1 MRSGPEPAN
10 ASRND
15 WVTGSALDCVAGYRA
30 LGQGRVPRDE
40 LTRKAAWH
48 LDISPFIRR
57 TVPDHGENPQ
67 NTLENLSRYD
77 LADGPDRTAPSFRR
91 ESEARS
97 QLALDLSLASD
108 VFAPKRPGKGPA
120 ATLDEDLL
128 NISRSTEAMSLGDVE
143 PAPVHF
149 SFLRPICKTD
159 PRGLPSASENVI
171 GELAAKSMMPPGVR
185 LLLQEWDVGA
195 DPMQYEYRDPYDEA
209 AAPPAN
215 VGRPSKVPP
224 PQGAQSVQEPRPSTQ
239 TQTQTQRPP
248 AIASSVPNAP
258 PAISASQPPVTRRP
272 LAAARSQDAFVA
284 PTPRPPSS
292 RSQPAETW
300 GAPASSQE
308 FMTSTQVLPGPHGG
322 RPVPAKKKGAKKRL
336 GGF

>member
-1 MRSGPEPAN
+1 MRSGPEPAD

-40 LTRKAAWH
+40 LARKAAWH

-57 TVPDHGENPQ
+57 TVHDYGEDSHK
-67 NTLENLSRYD
+67 TLENLSRYD
-77 LADGPDRTAPSFRR
+77 LADGPGRTAASFRT

-97 QLALDLSLASD
+97 QLALDLLLASD

-143 PAPVHF
+143 APPVHF
-149 SFLRPICKTD
+149 SFLRPICKSD

-195 DPMQYEYRDPYDEA
+195 DPMQYEYRHPYDEA

-215 VGRPSKVPP
+215 VQRPSKAPP
-224 PQGAQSVQEPRPSTQ
+224 PQNVQPAQEPRPS

-248 AIASSVPNAP
+248 AIASSVPKAP
-258 PAISASQPPVTRRP
+258 SAISASQPPVPRRP
-272 LAAARSQDAFVA
+272 LAAARSHEAFVA
-284 PTPRPPSS
+284 PTPRPPPS
-292 RSQPAETW
+292 RSQPADTW
-300 GAPASSQE
+300 SAPASSQE
-308 FMTSTQVLPGPHGG
+308 FMASTQVLPGPHGG